1 MAIYAMLGMIVVAA
15 IFATGASWVV
25 RNITFKSMKNSKDD
39 KDDENNG

>member
-15 IFATGASWVV
+15 IFAAGASWVV
-25 RNITFKSMKNSKDD
+25 RNITFKPMGNPKDD

>member
-15 IFATGASWVV
+15 IFATGASWIV
-25 RNITFKSMKNSKDD
+25 RNITFKPMKNSKDD